1 MMLSCGL
8 CSLVEIDGKEF
19 YAISP
24 SCEQHA
30 PKQPYI
36 SRASVAMKAPI
47 PDRKRH
53 TSHAPSERE

>member
-8 CSLVEIDGKEF
+8 CSLVEIDGQPCF
-19 YAISP
+19 SISP
-24 SCEQHA
+24 ACEQHA

-36 SRASVAMKAPI
+36 SRASVAMKAPV

-53 TSHAPSERE
+53 TSHAVNERE